1 VTAGAVLD
9 ERNARL
15 PLLVNGPAR
24 LALTT
29 CYPFGAIQPGGPLR
43 YVAWAAAE

>member
-1 VTAGAVLD
+1 MTARAVLD

-15 PLLVNGPAR
+15 PLLINGQAR

-29 CYPFGAIQPGGPLR
+29 CYPFDAIRPGGPLR